1 MDTNDR
7 IAAVA
12 AAQFH
17 EHGITSTGVD
27 ALSRAAGISKRTL
40 YERFGSKDG
49 LIVAAY
55 ESIDGPVFQLTTAP
69 AEAAA
74 DTPRGQLEALF
85 DQLGV
90 MVRMPEFRG
99 CPFANA
105 AAELADLDHPA
116 HRVVHAHKERLRD
129 WMLERARLAGAEDPD
144 ALSRKLMLVF
154 AGAQSQALVE
164 RSPRPADDARVL
176 AGELLDA
183 ALGASCRDH
192 TGVRRG

>member
-1 MDTNDR
+1 MQTNDR
-7 IAAVA
+7 IAAAA

-49 LIVAAY
+49 LILAAY
-55 ESIDGPVFQLTTAP
+55 ESLDIPVFQMFTGA
-69 AEAAA
+69 ADAA

-85 DQLGV
+85 AQLEV
-90 MVRMPEFRG
+90 MVGMPEFRG

-116 HRVVHAHKERLRD
+116 HQVVRAHKQRLRD
-129 WMLERARLAGAEDPD
+129 WIEERARLAGAADPD

-164 RSPRPADDARVL
+164 RSPRPAADARVL

-183 ALGASCRDH
+183 ALL
-192 TGVRRG
+192 TT